1 MWLTRHLP
9 AKPTHLTVQFLNITI
24 RDCHATW
31 KAKVNYILLYKIRP
45 HTLFDFSSI
54 YKYLLS
60 SKNTYYTELI
70 FIIQYYIY
78 LVLVTSRGASLA
90 PSHAASRT
98 ASPVFSAGAVSNSE
112 DTSLPV
118 VLCNLLQKEFSPRR
132 SSFDD
137 RSSRKG
143 GGKGRRAGE
152 EQEEE
157 PGKQKNKT
165 TNQK

>member
-1 MWLTRHLP
+1 M
-9 AKPTHLTVQFLNITI
+9 
-24 RDCHATW
+24 
-31 KAKVNYILLYKIRP
+31 
-45 HTLFDFSSI
+45 
-54 YKYLLS
+54 YLS
-60 SKNTYYTELI
+60 EWELI

-157 PGKQKNKT
+157 PGKQN
-165 TNQK
+165 NQKMSTTQPSNWRKTCLDTKLHNCPFLGMGFEFLPEIHHSSQPSFSTPQLDFISLGSMSWLSEKV

>member
-1 MWLTRHLP
+1 M
-9 AKPTHLTVQFLNITI
+9 
-24 RDCHATW
+24 
-31 KAKVNYILLYKIRP
+31 
-45 HTLFDFSSI
+45 
-54 YKYLLS
+54 
-60 SKNTYYTELI
+60 
-70 FIIQYYIY
+70 
-78 LVLVTSRGASLA
+78 TSRGASLA

-157 PGKQKNKT
+157 PGKQKTKQPKNEHHSTLQLKKNLLRYQT
-165 TNQK
+165 AQLSISWHGF

>member
-1 MWLTRHLP
+1 M
-9 AKPTHLTVQFLNITI
+9 
-24 RDCHATW
+24 
-31 KAKVNYILLYKIRP
+31 
-45 HTLFDFSSI
+45 
-54 YKYLLS
+54 
-60 SKNTYYTELI
+60 
-70 FIIQYYIY
+70 
-78 LVLVTSRGASLA
+78 TSRGASLA

-98 ASPVFSAGAVSNSE
+98 ASPVFSAGAGSE

-157 PGKQKNKT
+157 PGKQKNEHHEPFRSVFVR
-165 TNQK
+165 